1 MNAIDIPFEELQEP
15 TPTPALSS
23 GATEQAVLSVLAN
36 FPGVYDNIADRLT
49 AECFAIE
56 EHRRIFQVVQQQ
68 ILAGRGLDAVSIIEA
83 LADELNPAYVHGILA
98 SNDFSARGI
107 NRHVDTLV
115 DLHKSRQLHALS
127 FKLSELARGEGPAA
141 DRIDQA
147 QTAIQALEVQG
158 SEDDWV
164 DAYTAA
170 IEHTELIEARQEGK
184 VSGMTTGLYGLD
196 EMLDGGLVRGNL
208 VVIGARPAMGKTA
221 LAMTVGLSMASRQ
234 CVGMLS
240 MEMPHND
247 VRDRQAAIL
256 GRIAISSIKRPGKA
270 NASGETLDYSRI
282 VDAVELTR
290 SLRWFVSDRSG
301 LNIQQ
306 VRSMARKLKRT
317 KNLDV
322 LIVDYIGLMEGVDKK
337 QSRAYQIEEISR
349 GLKSLAKELDIA
361 VICLA
366 QVNRG
371 AAEKAMQPPGLH
383 ELRDSGAIEQDADVV
398 AFIHRPI
405 AANPQLDAKWANY
418 AMLRIAKNR
427 QGRTG
432 DLHLYYRGETTS
444 FEAWGGEPPTAGPIV
459 APTGRRGMD

>member
-1 MNAIDIPFEELQEP
+1 MNDFDAMNDNQA
-15 TPTPALSS
+15 TPAPRLSS
-23 GATEQAVLSVLAN
+23 EASEQAVLSILAH
-36 FPGVYDNIADRLT
+36 FPGVYDDIGDRLT
-49 AECFAIE
+49 DECFAIE
-56 EHRRIFQVVQQQ
+56 ENRRIFQVVKKQ
-68 ILAGRGLDAVSIIEA
+68 ILARRGMDIVSILQD
-83 LADELNPAYVHGILA
+83 LATELDPSYVHGVLA
-98 SNDFSARGI
+98 SNEFSARGV

-127 FKLSELARGEGPAA
+127 FTLSELAHGDGPAT

-147 QTAIQALEVQG
+147 QAAILALEVQG
-158 SEDDWV
+158 GEEDWV

-170 IEHTELIEARQEGK
+170 IQHTELIEARHEGK
-184 VSGMTTGLYGLD
+184 ISGMPTGLYSLD

-208 VVIGARPAMGKTA
+208 VVIGARPAMGKSA
-221 LAMTVGLSMASRQ
+221 LAMTIGLSMASSLS
-234 CVGMLS
+234 VGMLS

-256 GRIAISSIKRPGKA
+256 GRIAISSIKRPDKA
-270 NASGETLDYSRI
+270 NPSGEKLDYTRLMDS
-282 VDAVELTR
+282 VEMSR

-317 KNLDV
+317 KGLDV
-322 LIVDYIGLMEGVDKK
+322 LIVDYIGLMEGMDKK

-349 GLKSLAKELDIA
+349 GLKSLAKELDIV

-371 AAEKAMQPPGLH
+371 AAEKAMSPPGLH

-398 AFIHRPI
+398 GFIHRPI
-405 AANPQLDAKWANY
+405 AANPQLEAKWQNY
-418 AMLRIAKNR
+418 AMFRIAKNR

-432 DLHLYYRGETTS
+432 DLHLFYRGETTS
-444 FEAWGGEPPTAGPIV
+444 FEPWGGEPPAAGPIV
-459 APTGRRGMD
+459 ASAGRGKGMD